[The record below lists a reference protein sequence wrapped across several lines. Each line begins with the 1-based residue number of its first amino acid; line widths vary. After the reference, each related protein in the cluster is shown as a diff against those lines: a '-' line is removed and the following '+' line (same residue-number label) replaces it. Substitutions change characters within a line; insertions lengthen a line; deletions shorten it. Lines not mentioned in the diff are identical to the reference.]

1 LVSLWPP
8 VLSQFRRQWPVWRTI
23 CRLEAACRDGFVL
36 PVDEQHRNLDAML
49 HEGEERLADLIG
61 QQQFAPAPSGVA

>member
-1 LVSLWPP
+1 MAARAVAVSAA
-8 VLSQFRRQWPVWRTI
+8 VASVANHLSIGSCP
-23 CRLEAACRDGFVL
+23 AATVFVL